1 MEYFVT
7 IFFWL
12 SMAGI
17 VITYLVYPF
26 WVIKWHFK
34 ENEPASFEIE
44 DDLPEV
50 TVIMAAYNEASVI
63 EEKIKSVFET
73 TYPRKKL
80 TVLVGSDQSTD
91 ETDAILIRM
100 MQTIP
105 ELTLL
110 RFEQR
115 TGKSGIIN
123 SLVAHS
129 KSPIIIATDAN
140 ILFEE
145 ETIFHLV
152 KRFKQQEI
160 DLVGGNII
168 YQDIKDVGIAAQE
181 HAYLNIENRIKQA
194 ESKRWWLALG
204 VEGGCYAIRRKA
216 FAQIPPLTF
225 MEDFYITMAVLS
237 KGGKV
242 WFEPEAKVYEDVST
256 QMGEE
261 FKRKIRISIG
271 NWQNLNRFSGLIFKP
286 FYPLGMAFLA
296 HKVLRWLTPFF
307 AIFAF
312 GAALVLA
319 RNGNFYSI
327 FVTATL
333 AVLLLLPFDY
343 LLMKRNLHTGVL
355 RFINHFFTMNIA
367 LLLGFIEYAKGVKSN
382 VWQPTKR
389 NQ

>member
-1 MEYFVT
+1 MI

-12 SMAGI
+12 SILGI
-17 VITYLVYPF
+17 AITYLIYPF
-26 WVIKWHFK
+26 WVTKWHFE
-34 ENEPASFEIE
+34 ENVPASF
-44 DDLPEV
+44 DLLDNLPEV

-63 EEKIKSVFET
+63 EDKINSVFET
-73 TYPRKKL
+73 SYPRNKL

-91 ETDAILIRM
+91 DTDAILTRM
-100 MQTIP
+100 MQTLP

-110 RFEQR
+110 RFEKR

-123 SLVAHS
+123 SLVAYS
-129 KSPIIIATDAN
+129 KSEIIIATDAN

-145 ETIFHLV
+145 DTIFHLV
-152 KRFKQQEI
+152 KRFKQPEI

-181 HAYLNIENRIKQA
+181 HAYLNIENKIKQA

-216 FAQIPPLTF
+216 FVQIPPLTF
-225 MEDFYITMAVLS
+225 MEDFYMTMAVLS
-237 KGGKV
+237 RGGKV

-256 QMGEE
+256 QIAEE

-296 HKVLRWLTPFF
+296 HKVLRWFTPFF

-319 RNGNFYSI
+319 GNGNFYSM